1 LQNCSLLLLNLS
13 NLTLEIKMQ
22 INKIKLALGLVAG
35 ATLAMP
41 MVASA
46 AADRDAAMA
55 NPNNWATPRAN
66 EMGQGYSTLA
76 QVNKG
81 NVKNLKA
88 AWTFATGVNRG
99 HEGSPLVIGNMMY
112 VHTAFPNNVYAL
124 DLNDNQKIVWQY
136 FPKQDPSVQAV
147 LCCDNVSRGL
157 GFGDGKIYLQQND
170 GNLVA
175 LDAKTGAKQWSVQNT
190 DPKVGATN
198 TNAPHVIKDKILTGC
213 SGAEFGVRCFSAAY
227 NAKDGSLAWKAY
239 STGPDSEVLI
249 GADFN
254 SANPQYSALSV
265 YKDINGGNKQGG
277 SFEAMKQGEI
287 KIGEK
292 DLGVRTWLKPQ
303 AVKDGWQHGG
313 GSTWGWWPYDARTNL
328 VYIGTGNPSV
338 WNPDV
343 RPGDN
348 KWSMTIFARDID
360 SGMAKWGYQMT
371 PHDEWDYDGINEV
384 ILFDKG
390 GKTYGW
396 HHDRNGFIYTFNAA
410 NGSLVAAEKVHPF
423 VNWATGVDM
432 KTGVP
437 QKLASA
443 STHQDYNAKGVCPAA
458 LGTKDQQPA
467 AYSPKTGLMYTPL
480 NHVCMTYEP
489 VESKYTAGQPW
500 VGATLTMFPGPDGVM
515 GGFGAYDPMTNKKVW
530 YNKEKFSAW
539 GGALTT
545 ASNLVFY
552 GTLDRWF
559 KALDANSGKE
569 LWKFQVGSGVIGNA
583 FTYGH
588 KGKQHVGVLSGIGGW
603 AGVAM
608 NLGMT
613 NPTDALG
620 AAGGYAELTKYNAA
634 PGGGALTV
642 FSL

>member
-1 LQNCSLLLLNLS
+1 M
-13 NLTLEIKMQ
+13 EIYMK

-35 ATLAMP
+35 LSVAMP
-41 MVASA
+41 MIASA
-46 AADRDAAMA
+46 AADQEKAIA
-55 NPNNWATPRAN
+55 NPDNWAAPRGDYTNQA
-66 EMGQGYSTLA
+66 YSKLT
-76 QVNKG
+76 QINQG

-99 HEGSPLVIGNMMY
+99 HEGSPVVVGNMMY
-112 VHTAFPNNVYAL
+112 VHTAFPNNIYAL
-124 DLNDNQKIVWQY
+124 DLNDNQKIVWSY

-147 LCCDNVSRGL
+147 LCCDNVNRGL
-157 GFGDGKIYLQQND
+157 GYGDGKIFLQQND
-170 GNLVA
+170 GTLVA
-175 LDAKTGAKQWSVQNT
+175 LDAASGKKVWDVKNT

-198 TNAPHVIKDKILTGC
+198 TNAPHVIKDKVLTGC
-213 SGAEFGVRCFSAAY
+213 SGAEFGVRCFIQAY
-227 NAKDGSLAWKAY
+227 NIKDGSVAWKAY
-239 STGPDSEVLI
+239 STGPDAEVLI
-249 GADFN
+249 GKDFN
-254 SANPQYSALSV
+254 KDTPLYSALSV
-265 YKDINGGNKQGG
+265 YEDVAGGNKQGG
-277 SFEAMKQGEI
+277 SFK
-287 KIGEK
+287 KIDTAKLKGGVT
-292 DLGVRTWLKPQ
+292 DLGLKTWLKPQ

-313 GSTWGWWPYDARTNL
+313 GSVWGWWPYDPKTNL
-328 VYIGTGNPSV
+328 VYYGTGNPSV

-348 KWSMTIFARDID
+348 KWSMTVFARDLNTGVARW
-360 SGMAKWGYQMT
+360 GMQMT

-384 ILFDKG
+384 ILFDNG
-390 GKTYGW
+390 GKTYAW
-396 HHDRNGFIYTFNAA
+396 HHDRNGFAYTWQAD
-410 NGSLVAAEKVHPF
+410 NGVLVAAEKVHPF
-423 VNWATGVDM
+423 VNWATDVD
-432 KTGVP
+432 KKSGVP
-437 QKLASA
+437 SKLATA

-467 AYSPKTGLMYTPL
+467 SYSPKTGLIYSPL

-489 VESKYTAGQPW
+489 VESKYVAGQPW
-500 VGATLTMFPGPDGVM
+500 VGATLTMFAGPDGVM
-515 GGFGAYDPMTNKKVW
+515 GGFAAYDPMTNKKAW

-539 GGALTT
+539 GGSLNT
-545 ASNLVFY
+545 ASDLVFY

-559 KALDANSGKE
+559 KALDAKTGKE

-583 FTYGH
+583 FTYTNG
-588 KGKQHVGVLSGIGGW
+588 GKQHVGVLSGIGGW

-608 NLGMT
+608 NLGLT

>member
-1 LQNCSLLLLNLS
+1 M
-13 NLTLEIKMQ
+13 K

-35 ATLAMP
+35 LSVAMP
-41 MVASA
+41 MIASA
-46 AADRDAAMA
+46 AADQEKAIA
-55 NPNNWATPRAN
+55 NPDNWAAPRGDYTNQA
-66 EMGQGYSTLA
+66 YSKLT
-76 QVNKG
+76 QINQG

-99 HEGSPLVIGNMMY
+99 HEGSPVVVGNMMY
-112 VHTAFPNNVYAL
+112 VHTAFPNNIYAL
-124 DLNDNQKIVWQY
+124 DLNDNQKIVWSY

-147 LCCDNVSRGL
+147 LCCDNVNRGL
-157 GFGDGKIYLQQND
+157 GYGDGKIFLQQND
-170 GNLVA
+170 GTLVA
-175 LDAKTGAKQWSVQNT
+175 LDAASGKKVWDVKNT

-198 TNAPHVIKDKILTGC
+198 TNAPHVIKDKVLTGC
-213 SGAEFGVRCFSAAY
+213 SGAEFGVRCFIQAY
-227 NAKDGSLAWKAY
+227 NIKDGSVAWKAY

-249 GADFN
+249 GKDFN
-254 SANPQYSALSV
+254 KDTPLYSALSV
-265 YKDINGGNKQGG
+265 YEDVAGGNKQGG
-277 SFEAMKQGEI
+277 SFK
-287 KIGEK
+287 KIDTAKLKGGEK
-292 DLGVRTWLKPQ
+292 DLGLKTWLKPQ

-313 GSTWGWWPYDARTNL
+313 GSVWGWWPYDPKTNL
-328 VYIGTGNPSV
+328 VYYGTGNPSV

-348 KWSMTIFARDID
+348 KWSMTVFARDLNTGVARW
-360 SGMAKWGYQMT
+360 GMQMT

-384 ILFDKG
+384 ILFDNG
-390 GKTYGW
+390 GKTYAW
-396 HHDRNGFIYTFNAA
+396 HHDRNGFAYTWQAD
-410 NGSLVAAEKVHPF
+410 NGVLVAAEKVHPF
-423 VNWATGVDM
+423 VNWATDVD
-432 KTGVP
+432 KKSGVP
-437 QKLASA
+437 NKLATA

-467 AYSPKTGLMYTPL
+467 SYSPKTGLIYSPL

-489 VESKYTAGQPW
+489 VESKYVAGQPW
-500 VGATLTMFPGPDGVM
+500 VGATLTMFAGPDGVM
-515 GGFGAYDPMTNKKVW
+515 GGFAAYDPMTNKKAW

-539 GGALTT
+539 GGSLNT
-545 ASNLVFY
+545 ASDLVFY

-559 KALDANSGKE
+559 KALDAKTGKE

-583 FTYGH
+583 FTYTNG
-588 KGKQHVGVLSGIGGW
+588 GKQHVGVLSGIGGW

-608 NLGMT
+608 NLGLT

>member
-1 LQNCSLLLLNLS
+1 M
-13 NLTLEIKMQ
+13 K

-35 ATLAMP
+35 LSVAMP
-41 MVASA
+41 MIASA
-46 AADRDAAMA
+46 AADQEKAIA
-55 NPNNWATPRAN
+55 NPDNWAAPRGDYTNQA
-66 EMGQGYSTLA
+66 YSKLT
-76 QVNKG
+76 QINQG

-99 HEGSPLVIGNMMY
+99 HEGSPVVVGNMMY
-112 VHTAFPNNVYAL
+112 VHTAFPNNIYAL
-124 DLNDNQKIVWQY
+124 DLNDNQKIVWSY

-147 LCCDNVSRGL
+147 LCCDNVNRGL
-157 GFGDGKIYLQQND
+157 GYGDGKIFLQQND
-170 GNLVA
+170 GTLVA
-175 LDAKTGAKQWSVQNT
+175 LDAASGKKVWDVKNT

-198 TNAPHVIKDKILTGC
+198 TNAPHVIKDKVLTGC
-213 SGAEFGVRCFSAAY
+213 SGAEFGVRCFIQAY
-227 NAKDGSLAWKAY
+227 NIKDGSVAWKAY

-249 GADFN
+249 GKDFN
-254 SANPQYSALSV
+254 KDTPLYSALSV
-265 YKDINGGNKQGG
+265 YEDVAGGNKQGG
-277 SFEAMKQGEI
+277 SFKKIDTAKLQG
-287 KIGEK
+287 GVK
-292 DLGVRTWLKPQ
+292 DLGLKTWLKPQ

-313 GSTWGWWPYDARTNL
+313 GSVWGWWPYDPKTNL
-328 VYIGTGNPSV
+328 VYYGTGNPSV

-348 KWSMTIFARDID
+348 KWSMTVFARDLNTGVARW
-360 SGMAKWGYQMT
+360 GMQMT

-384 ILFDKG
+384 ILFDNG
-390 GKTYGW
+390 GKTYAW
-396 HHDRNGFIYTFNAA
+396 HHDRNGFAYTWQAD
-410 NGSLVAAEKVHPF
+410 NGVLVAAEKVHPF
-423 VNWATGVDM
+423 VNWATDVD
-432 KTGVP
+432 KKSGVP
-437 QKLASA
+437 SKLATA

-467 AYSPKTGLMYTPL
+467 SYSPKTGLIYSPL

-489 VESKYTAGQPW
+489 VESKYVAGQPW
-500 VGATLTMFPGPDGVM
+500 VGATLTMFAGPDGVM
-515 GGFGAYDPMTNKKVW
+515 GGFAAYDPMTNKKAW

-539 GGALTT
+539 GGSLNT
-545 ASNLVFY
+545 ASDLVFY

-559 KALDANSGKE
+559 KALDAKTGKE

-583 FTYGH
+583 FTYTNG
-588 KGKQHVGVLSGIGGW
+588 GKQHVGVLSGIGGW

-608 NLGMT
+608 NLGLT

>member
-1 LQNCSLLLLNLS
+1 MKFN
-13 NLTLEIKMQ
+13 T
-22 INKIKLALGLVAG
+22 IKLALGLVAG

-46 AADRDAAMA
+46 AADQEAAIA
-55 NPNNWATPRAN
+55 NANNWAHPRGNHTNNAH
-66 EMGQGYSTLA
+66 SALA
-76 QVNKG
+76 QINKG

-99 HEGSPLVIGNMMY
+99 HEGSPVVVGNMMF
-112 VHTAFPNNVYAL
+112 VHTAFPNNIYAL
-124 DLNDNQKIVWQY
+124 DLNDNQKIVWSY

-157 GFGDGKIYLQQND
+157 GYGDGKIYLQQND

-175 LDAKTGAKQWSVQNT
+175 LDAKTGAKIWSISNV

-198 TNAPHVIKDKILTGC
+198 TNAPHVIKDKVLTGC
-213 SGAEFGVRCFSAAY
+213 SGAEFGVRCFMAAY

-239 STGPDSEVLI
+239 HSGPDSEILI
-249 GADFN
+249 GEGFN
-254 SANPQYSALSV
+254 SAVPQYSALSV
-265 YKDINGGNKQGG
+265 YKDVNGGNKQGG
-277 SFEAMKQGEI
+277 SFAALSASEI

-292 DLGVRTWLKPQ
+292 ELGTRTWLKPQ

-313 GSTWGWWPYDARTNL
+313 GSVWGWFPYDPRTNL
-328 VYIGTGNPSV
+328 VYYGTGNPSV

-348 KWSMTIFARDID
+348 KWSMTIFARDVD
-360 SGMAKWGYQMT
+360 TGMAKWGYQMT

-390 GKTYGW
+390 GKTYAW
-396 HHDRNGFIYTFNAA
+396 HHDRNGFAYTFAA
-410 NGSLVAAEKVHPF
+410 GTGALIAAEKVHPF
-423 VNWATGVDM
+423 VNWATHVDM
-432 KTGVP
+432 KTGIPV
-437 QKLASA
+437 KDAKY
-443 STHQDYNAKGVCPAA
+443 STHQDYNAKGICPAA

-467 AYSPKTGLMYTPL
+467 AYSPKTGLMYSPL

-489 VESKYTAGQPW
+489 VESKYVAGQPW
-500 VGATLTMFPGPDGVM
+500 VGATLTMFAGPDGVM
-515 GGFGAYDPMTNKKVW
+515 GGFAAYDPMTNKKVW

-539 GGALTT
+539 GGALST

-552 GTLDRWF
+552 GTLDRWL
-559 KALDANSGKE
+559 KAVDAQSGKE

-583 FTYGH
+583 FTYGN
-588 KGKQHVGVLSGIGGW
+588 KGKQYVGVLSGIGGW

-608 NLGMT
+608 NLGLT
-613 NPTDALG
+613 NDTDALG
-620 AAGGYAELTKYNAA
+620 AAGGYKELTKYNAA

>member
-1 LQNCSLLLLNLS
+1 MF
-13 NLTLEIKMQ
+13 TK
-22 INKIKLALGLVAG
+22 KRALGLAVSA
-35 ATLAMP
+35 ALALP
-41 MVASA
+41 MVAFA
-46 AADRDAAMA
+46 AADQDAAMKDS
-55 NPNNWATPRAN
+55 NNWLHPRGQQDN
-66 EMGQGYSTLA
+66 QGYSKLA
-76 QVNKG
+76 QINKG

-99 HEGSPLVIGNMMY
+99 HEGSPVVVGNMMY

-124 DLNDNQKIVWQY
+124 DLNDNQKIVWSY

-147 LCCDNVSRGL
+147 LCCDNVSRGM
-157 GFGDGKIYLQQND
+157 GYGDGKIYLQQND
-170 GNLVA
+170 GQLVA
-175 LDAKTGAKQWSVQNT
+175 LDAKTGAKVWSTLVN
-190 DPKVGATN
+190 DPKIGATN
-198 TNAPHVIKDKILTGC
+198 TNAPHVIKDKVLTGC
-213 SGAEFGVRCFSAAY
+213 SGAEFGVRCFIAAY

-239 STGPDSEVLI
+239 STGPDSETLI
-249 GADFN
+249 GEGFN
-254 SANPQYSALSV
+254 KDTPEYSALSV
-265 YKDINGGNKQGG
+265 YQDVNGGNRIGG
-277 SFEAMKQGEI
+277 SFKPIPNDQL

-292 DLGVRTWLKPQ
+292 ELGTRTWLKPQ

-313 GSTWGWWPYDARTNL
+313 GSVWGWWPYDARTNT
-328 VYIGTGNPSV
+328 VYYGIGNPSV

-348 KWSMTIFARDID
+348 KWSMSVFARDVD
-360 SGMAKWGYQMT
+360 TGMAKWGMQMT
-371 PHDEWDYDGINEV
+371 PHDEWDYDGVNEV

-390 GKTYGW
+390 GKTYAW
-396 HHDRNGFIYTFNAA
+396 HHDRNGFAYTWNAHS
-410 NGSLVAAEKVHPF
+410 GKLVAAEKVHPF
-423 VNWATGVDM
+423 VNWATGVDL

-437 QKLASA
+437 NKTANA
-443 STHQDYNAKGVCPAA
+443 STHQDYNAKGICPAA

-467 AYSPKTGLMYTPL
+467 AYSPKTGLMYSPL

-489 VESKYTAGQPW
+489 VESKYVSGQPW

-515 GGFGAYDPMTNKKVW
+515 GGFAAYDPMTNKKVW

-539 GGALTT
+539 GGVLTT
-545 ASNLVFY
+545 GSGLVFY
-552 GTLDRWF
+552 GTLDRWL
-559 KALDANSGKE
+559 KAVDDKSGKE
-569 LWKFQVGSGVIGNA
+569 LWKFQVGSGVIGNS
-583 FTYGH
+583 FTYGQ
-588 KGKQHVGVLSGIGGW
+588 KGKQYVGVLSGIGGW

-634 PGGGALTV
+634 PGGGALNV

>member
-1 LQNCSLLLLNLS
+1 M
-13 NLTLEIKMQ
+13 EIYMK

-35 ATLAMP
+35 LSVAMP
-41 MVASA
+41 MIASA
-46 AADRDAAMA
+46 AADQEKAIA
-55 NPNNWATPRAN
+55 NPDNWAAPRGDYTNQA
-66 EMGQGYSTLA
+66 YSKLT
-76 QVNKG
+76 QINQG

-99 HEGSPLVIGNMMY
+99 HEGSPVVVGNMMY
-112 VHTAFPNNVYAL
+112 VHTAFPNNIYAL
-124 DLNDNQKIVWQY
+124 DLNDNQKIVWSY

-157 GFGDGKIYLQQND
+157 GYGDGKIFLQQND
-170 GNLVA
+170 GTLVA
-175 LDAKTGAKQWSVQNT
+175 LDAASGKKVWDVKNV

-198 TNAPHVIKDKILTGC
+198 TNAPHVIKDKVLTGC
-213 SGAEFGVRCFSAAY
+213 SGAEFGVRCFIQAY
-227 NAKDGSLAWKAY
+227 NIKDGSVAWKAY

-249 GADFN
+249 GKDFN
-254 SANPQYSALSV
+254 KDTPLYSALSV
-265 YKDINGGNKQGG
+265 YEDVAGGNKQGG
-277 SFEAMKQGEI
+277 SFK
-287 KIGEK
+287 KIDTAKLKGGEK
-292 DLGVRTWLKPQ
+292 DLGLKTWLKPQ

-313 GSTWGWWPYDARTNL
+313 GSVWGWWPYDPKTNL
-328 VYIGTGNPSV
+328 VYYGTGNPSV

-348 KWSMTIFARDID
+348 KWSMTVFARDLNTGVARW
-360 SGMAKWGYQMT
+360 GMQMT

-384 ILFDKG
+384 ILFDNG
-390 GKTYGW
+390 GKTYAW
-396 HHDRNGFIYTFNAA
+396 HHDRNGFAYTWQAD
-410 NGSLVAAEKVHPF
+410 NGVLVAAEKVHPF
-423 VNWATGVDM
+423 VNWATDVD
-432 KTGVP
+432 KKSGVP
-437 QKLASA
+437 NKLATA

-467 AYSPKTGLMYTPL
+467 SYSPKTGLIYSPL

-489 VESKYTAGQPW
+489 VESKYVAGQPW
-500 VGATLTMFPGPDGVM
+500 VGATLTMFAGPDGVM
-515 GGFGAYDPMTNKKVW
+515 GGFAAYDPMTNKKAW

-539 GGALTT
+539 GGSLNT
-545 ASNLVFY
+545 ASDLVFY

-559 KALDANSGKE
+559 KALDAKTGKE

-583 FTYGH
+583 FTYTNG
-588 KGKQHVGVLSGIGGW
+588 GKQHVGVLSGIGGW

-608 NLGMT
+608 NLGLT

>member
-1 LQNCSLLLLNLS
+1 MKFN
-13 NLTLEIKMQ
+13 TM
-22 INKIKLALGLVAG
+22 KLALGLVAG
-35 ATLAMP
+35 LSAALP

-46 AADRDAAMA
+46 AADQEAAIA
-55 NPNNWATPRAN
+55 NANNWADPRGGYMNQA
-66 EMGQGYSTLA
+66 YSTLA

-99 HEGSPLVIGNMMY
+99 HEGSPVVVGNMMF

-124 DLNDNQKIVWQY
+124 DLNDNQKIVWSY

-147 LCCDNVSRGL
+147 LCCDNVNRGL
-157 GFGDGKIYLQQND
+157 GYGDGKIILQQND

-175 LDAKTGAKQWSVQNT
+175 LDAKSGAKVWSTLVN

-198 TNAPHVIKDKILTGC
+198 TNAPQIRKDKILTGC
-213 SGAEFGVRCFSAAY
+213 SGAEFGVRCFLAAY
-227 NAKDGSLAWKAY
+227 NLKDGSLAWKAY
-239 STGPDSEVLI
+239 STGPDAEVLI

-277 SFEAMKQGEI
+277 SFEAMKAGEI

-292 DLGVRTWLKPQ
+292 ELGTRTWLKPQ

-328 VYIGTGNPSV
+328 VYYGTGNPSV

-348 KWSMTIFARDID
+348 KWSMTIFARDLD
-360 SGMAKWGYQMT
+360 TGVAKWGYQMT

-390 GKTYGW
+390 GKTYAW
-396 HHDRNGFIYTFNAA
+396 HHDRNGFAYTFLAS
-410 NGSLVAAEKVHPF
+410 NGTLIAAEKVHPF
-423 VNWATGVDM
+423 VNWATGIDM

-437 QKLASA
+437 QKVGTA

-489 VESKYTAGQPW
+489 VESKYVAGQPW
-500 VGATLTMFPGPDGVM
+500 VGATLTMFAGPDGVM
-515 GGFGAYDPMTNKKVW
+515 GGIGAYDPMTNKKVW

-539 GGALTT
+539 GGVLTT

-559 KALDANSGKE
+559 KALDAQSGKE

-588 KGKQHVGVLSGIGGW
+588 AGKQHVGVLSGIGGW

-642 FSL
+642 FAL

>member
-1 LQNCSLLLLNLS
+1 M
-13 NLTLEIKMQ
+13 EIYMK

-35 ATLAMP
+35 LSVAMP
-41 MVASA
+41 MIASA
-46 AADRDAAMA
+46 AADQEKAIA
-55 NPNNWATPRAN
+55 NPDNWAAPRGDYTNQAHSKLTQIN
-66 EMGQGYSTLA
+66 Q
-76 QVNKG
+76 G

-99 HEGSPLVIGNMMY
+99 HEGSPVVVGHMMY
-112 VHTAFPNNVYAL
+112 VHTAFPNNIYAL
-124 DLNDNQKIVWQY
+124 DLNDNQKIVWSY

-157 GFGDGKIYLQQND
+157 GYGDGKIFLQQND
-170 GNLVA
+170 GTLVA
-175 LDAKTGAKQWSVQNT
+175 LDAASGKKVWDVKNT

-198 TNAPHVIKDKILTGC
+198 TNAPQVRKDKVLTGC
-213 SGAEFGVRCFSAAY
+213 SGAEFGVRCFIAAY
-227 NAKDGSLAWKAY
+227 NLKDGSLAWKAY

-249 GADFN
+249 GKDFN
-254 SANPQYSALSV
+254 KDTPLYSALSV
-265 YKDINGGNKQGG
+265 YEDVAGGNKQGG
-277 SFEAMKQGEI
+277 SFKRIDTAKLKG
-287 KIGEK
+287 GEK
-292 DLGVRTWLKPQ
+292 DLGLKTWLKPQ

-313 GSTWGWWPYDARTNL
+313 GSVWGWWPYDPKTNL
-328 VYIGTGNPSV
+328 VYYGTGNPSV

-348 KWSMTIFARDID
+348 KWSMTVFARDLNTGVARW
-360 SGMAKWGYQMT
+360 GMQMT

-384 ILFDKG
+384 ILFDNG
-390 GKTYGW
+390 GKTYAW
-396 HHDRNGFIYTFNAA
+396 HHDRNGFAYTWQAD
-410 NGSLVAAEKVHPF
+410 NGVLVAAEKVHPF
-423 VNWATGVDM
+423 VNWATDVD
-432 KTGVP
+432 KKSGVP
-437 QKLASA
+437 SKLATA

-467 AYSPKTGLMYTPL
+467 AYSPKTGLIYSPL

-489 VESKYTAGQPW
+489 VESKYVAGQPW
-500 VGATLTMFPGPDGVM
+500 VGATLTMFAGPDGVM
-515 GGFGAYDPMTNKKVW
+515 GGFAAYDPMTNKKAW

-545 ASNLVFY
+545 ASDLVFY

-559 KALDANSGKE
+559 KALDAKTGKE

-583 FTYGH
+583 FTYSNG
-588 KGKQHVGVLSGIGGW
+588 GKQYVGVLSGIGGW

-608 NLGMT
+608 NLGLT

>member
-1 LQNCSLLLLNLS
+1 MKLN
-13 NLTLEIKMQ
+13 TM
-22 INKIKLALGLVAG
+22 KLALGLVAG
-35 ATLAMP
+35 LSAALP

-46 AADRDAAMA
+46 AADQEAAIA
-55 NPNNWATPRAN
+55 NANNWADPR
-66 EMGQGYSTLA
+66 GGYMNHGFSNLA
-76 QVNKG
+76 QINKG

-99 HEGSPLVIGNMMY
+99 HEGAPLVIGNMMY

-124 DLNDNQKIVWQY
+124 DLNDNQKIVWSY

-157 GFGDGKIYLQQND
+157 GYGDGKIMLQQND

-175 LDAKTGAKQWSVQNT
+175 LDAKSGAKIWSTLVN
-190 DPKVGATN
+190 DPKIGATN
-198 TNAPHVIKDKILTGC
+198 TNAPQIRKDKILTGC
-213 SGAEFGVRCFSAAY
+213 SGAEFGVRCFLAAY
-227 NAKDGSLAWKAY
+227 NLKDGSLAWKAY
-239 STGPDSEVLI
+239 STGPDAEVLI

-277 SFEAMKQGEI
+277 SFEALKAGEI

-292 DLGVRTWLKPQ
+292 ELGTRTWLKPQ

-328 VYIGTGNPSV
+328 VYYGTGNPSV

-348 KWSMTIFARDID
+348 KWSMTIFARDLD
-360 SGMAKWGYQMT
+360 SGVAKWGYQMT

-390 GKTYGW
+390 GKTYAW
-396 HHDRNGFIYTFNAA
+396 HHDRNGFAYTFAA
-410 NGSLVAAEKVHPF
+410 GTGTLIAAEKVHPF
-423 VNWATGVDM
+423 VNWATGIDM

-437 QKLASA
+437 QKVGTA

-489 VESKYTAGQPW
+489 VESKYVAGQPW

-515 GGFGAYDPMTNKKVW
+515 GGIGAYDPMTNKKVW

-539 GGALTT
+539 GGVLTT

-559 KALDANSGKE
+559 KALDAQSGKE

-588 KGKQHVGVLSGIGGW
+588 AGKQHVGVLSGIGGW

-642 FSL
+642 FAL

>member
-1 LQNCSLLLLNLS
+1 M
-13 NLTLEIKMQ
+13 EIYMK

-35 ATLAMP
+35 LSVAMP
-41 MVASA
+41 MIASA
-46 AADRDAAMA
+46 AADQEKAIA
-55 NPNNWATPRAN
+55 NPDNWAAPRGDYTNQA
-66 EMGQGYSTLA
+66 YSKLT
-76 QVNKG
+76 QINQG

-99 HEGSPLVIGNMMY
+99 HEGSPVVVGNMMY
-112 VHTAFPNNVYAL
+112 VHTAFPNNIYAL
-124 DLNDNQKIVWQY
+124 DLNDNQKIVWSY

-147 LCCDNVSRGL
+147 LCCDNVNRGL
-157 GFGDGKIYLQQND
+157 GYGDGKIFLQQND
-170 GNLVA
+170 GTLVA
-175 LDAKTGAKQWSVQNT
+175 LDAASGKKVWDVKNV

-198 TNAPHVIKDKILTGC
+198 TNAPHVIKDKVLTGC
-213 SGAEFGVRCFSAAY
+213 SGAEFGVRCFIQAY
-227 NAKDGSLAWKAY
+227 NIKDGSVAWKAY
-239 STGPDSEVLI
+239 STGPDAEVLI
-249 GADFN
+249 GKDFN
-254 SANPQYSALSV
+254 KDTPLYSALSV
-265 YKDINGGNKQGG
+265 YEDVAGGNKQGG
-277 SFEAMKQGEI
+277 SFK
-287 KIGEK
+287 KIDTAKLKGGVT
-292 DLGVRTWLKPQ
+292 DLGLKTWLKPQ

-313 GSTWGWWPYDARTNL
+313 GSVWGWWPYDPKTNL
-328 VYIGTGNPSV
+328 VYYGTGNPSV

-348 KWSMTIFARDID
+348 KWSMTVFARDLNTGVARW
-360 SGMAKWGYQMT
+360 GMQMT

-384 ILFDKG
+384 ILFDNG
-390 GKTYGW
+390 GKTYAW
-396 HHDRNGFIYTFNAA
+396 HHDRNGFAYTWQAD
-410 NGSLVAAEKVHPF
+410 NGVLVAAEKVHPF
-423 VNWATGVDM
+423 VNWATDVD
-432 KTGVP
+432 KKSGVP
-437 QKLASA
+437 NKLATA

-467 AYSPKTGLMYTPL
+467 SYSPKTGLIYSPL

-489 VESKYTAGQPW
+489 VESKYVAGQPW
-500 VGATLTMFPGPDGVM
+500 VGATLTMFAGPDGVM
-515 GGFGAYDPMTNKKVW
+515 GGFAAYDPMTNKKAW

-539 GGALTT
+539 GGSLNT
-545 ASNLVFY
+545 ASDLVFY

-559 KALDANSGKE
+559 KALDAKTGKE

-583 FTYGH
+583 FTYTNG
-588 KGKQHVGVLSGIGGW
+588 GKQHVGVLSGIGGW

-608 NLGMT
+608 NLGLT

>member
-1 LQNCSLLLLNLS
+1 MKFNA
-13 NLTLEIKMQ
+13 
-22 INKIKLALGLVAG
+22 IKLALGLVAG

-66 EMGQGYSTLA
+66 EMGQGYSALA
-76 QVNKG
+76 QINKG

-99 HEGSPLVIGNMMY
+99 HEGAPLVIGNMMY
-112 VHTAFPNNVYAL
+112 VHTAFPNNIYAL
-124 DLNDNQKIVWQY
+124 DLNDNQKIVWSY

-175 LDAKTGAKQWSVQNT
+175 LDAKTGAKQWSIQNT

-213 SGAEFGVRCFSAAY
+213 SGAEFGVRCFMAAY

-239 STGPDSEVLI
+239 HSGPDSEILI
-249 GADFN
+249 GEGFN

-265 YKDINGGNKQGG
+265 YKDVNGGNKQGG
-277 SFEAMKQGEI
+277 SFEAMKAGEI
-287 KIGEK
+287 KVGEK
-292 DLGVRTWLKPQ
+292 ELGTRTWLKPQ

-313 GSTWGWWPYDARTNL
+313 GSVWGWWPYDARTNL
-328 VYIGTGNPSV
+328 VYYGTGNPSV

-348 KWSMTIFARDID
+348 KWSMTIFARDLD

-390 GKTYGW
+390 GKTYAW
-396 HHDRNGFIYTFNAA
+396 HHDRNGFLYTFAA
-410 NGSLVAAEKVHPF
+410 GTGSLVAAEKAHPF
-423 VNWATGVDM
+423 VNWASGVDM

-437 QKLASA
+437 LKDGKY
-443 STHQDYNAKGVCPAA
+443 STHQDYNAKGICPAA

-489 VESKYTAGQPW
+489 VESKYVAGQPW
-500 VGATLTMFPGPDGVM
+500 VGATLTMFAGPDGVM

-552 GTLDRWF
+552 STLDRWM

-588 KGKQHVGVLSGIGGW
+588 KGKQYVGTLSGIGGW

-608 NLGMT
+608 NLGLT
-613 NPTDALG
+613 NDTDALG
-620 AAGGYAELTKYNAA
+620 AAGGYKELTKYNAA